1 MLNFLK
7 KLSLSLLI
15 TLTITS
21 CGYYQKLFVDCVSRG
36 TAPANTKYY
45 IAEPS
50 EDYEYLE
57 FQEFSNALRPRLA
70 EIGFE
75 EVDKESAD
83 VCINIEYFIGAKEV
97 ISSTSN
103 NTNYTSTY
111 SDTNVSSKSSSLGS
125 ASGRST
131 QTGNTTTSNATANV
145 QTTGTATSY
154 TSQFATGGGSST
166 TTNKTGYPFHFIVK
180 GVSVH
185 NNKPLF
191 NIEMESVLNVPS
203 MASKIA
209 PWLCLIAKWRISK
222 PYTGM
227 IYIQTTDYA
236 DYNLPQCFN
245 MDYYMLQYNYF
256 SK

>member
-50 EDYEYLE
+50 DDYDYLE
-57 FQEFSNALRPRLA
+57 FQEFANALKPRLA

-75 EVDKESAD
+75 EADQKSAD

-97 ISSTSN
+97 ISSTSDN
-103 NTNYTSTY
+103 LNYTSTY
-111 SDTNVSSKSSSLGS
+111 SDANVSSKSLSLGS
-125 ASGRST
+125 ASGSST
-131 QTGNTTTSNATANV
+131 QTTSATTS
-145 QTTGTATSY
+145 S
-154 TSQFATGGGSST
+154 TSQFAIGGGSST

-209 PWLCLIAKWRISK
+209 PWLCLVAKLYISK
-222 PYTGM
+222 PHTGM
-227 IYIQTTDYA
+227 LYIQTTNYA
-236 DYNLPQCFN
+236 EYNLPQCFN
-245 MDYYMLQYNYF
+245 LDYYLLQENYF